1 MDQGYDPEDPPC
13 ARCVLSGDFEK
24 LTDEDEIAFA
34 KEGLFAKH
42 PKMRTWPESHD
53 FYFGKIVPTSIWLIN
68 IYGGATDVDMKK
80 YFAVTDAEIDE
91 KFASA

>member
-53 FYFGKIVPTSIWLIN
+53 FCTPHPKAPNSHPQTPPRRFLRRRTPDTHPSHLPRKP
-68 IYGGATDVDMKK
+68 
-80 YFAVTDAEIDE
+80 
-91 KFASA
+91 